1 MAKRNFGKKILALLL
16 ALMCLST
23 VGVVSAS
30 AKSANRKTFDSMY
43 NSQKNSSA
51 YNNKYNWV
59 YYDRAPKGYSAAL
72 FNNSAKHPVERY
84 YKKSPSNGYKQEYV
98 ERELAP
104 GNRYWYSQTFG
115 VKSNGKVKEIGPAHV
130 QANTYG

>member
-1 MAKRNFGKKILALLL
+1 MKHFGKKILALVL
-16 ALMCLST
+16 ALMCLAT
-23 VGVVSAS
+23 VGAVSAS

-51 YNNKYNWV
+51 YNNKYNWS
-59 YYDRAPKGYSAAL
+59 YYDSAPKGYSVAL
-72 FNNSAKHPVERY
+72 SNDSTKYPVERY
-84 YKKSPSNGYKQEYV
+84 YKKSPSKGYKQEYV

-104 GNRYWYSQTFG
+104 GNQYWYSQTFG